1 MEKILQKRSWHHHTI
16 DFEVNLTQSLPLETL
31 LYSSPWSSGYQ
42 PLINL
47 FIPARTLIYHS
58 CCKLPGTGRA
68 GFRHSVISN
77 VTKAIQIVI
86 LLKGLAY
93 HKLLKPGYPT
103 LFRDDLSQ
111 TSLFEFAT
119 ALTSQP
125 HHPGGAKSE
134 TDLMDQ

>member
-58 CCKLPGTGRA
+58 CCKLPGTSRA

-93 HKLLKPGYPT
+93 HKLLKA

-111 TSLFEFAT
+111 ISLFEFAT

>member
-16 DFEVNLTQSLPLETL
+16 DFEVNLMQSLPLETL

-47 FIPARTLIYHS
+47 FIPARTLIYYS
-58 CCKLPGTGRA
+58 CHKLPGTGRA

-93 HKLLKPGYPT
+93 HKLLKPGYPI
-103 LFRDDLSQ
+103 LFTDDLTQ

-119 ALTSQP
+119 VLTSQP